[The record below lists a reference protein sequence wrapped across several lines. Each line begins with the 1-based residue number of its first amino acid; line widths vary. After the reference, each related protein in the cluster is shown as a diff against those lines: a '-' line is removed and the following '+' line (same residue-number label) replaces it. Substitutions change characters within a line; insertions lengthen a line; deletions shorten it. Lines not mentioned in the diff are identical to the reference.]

1 MSDLNEEIRK
11 LKEEGLSLRQIAAAL
26 GVTHVAVLKRLRA
39 IEESRKVVTNGSPS
53 LMSGA
58 VVTTH
63 RRPRGGPH
71 RHSEEGY
78 QQAYSGSGDLLSTI
92 REALEAKGI
101 EMYRMESDAYEGY
114 QIKHNQQIIRFYVQR
129 KIGVDRAKEETE

>member
-1 MSDLNEEIRK
+1 MTEIDQK
-11 LKEEGLSLRQIAAAL
+11 ILMLKCQGKSLRQIAAAL

-39 IEESRKVVTNGSPS
+39 IEEGRRVVTNGTPS
-53 LMSGA
+53 LMPEA

-63 RRPRGGPH
+63 GRPLGGPH
-71 RHSEEGY
+71 RHSKEGY
-78 QQAYSGSGDLLSTI
+78 QEAYSGSGDLLSTI

-114 QIKHNQQIIRFYVQR
+114 QVKHNQQIIRFYVQR
-129 KIGVDRAKEETE
+129 KIGVDKVKEGVE